1 VSVKLAGVFEG
12 RCAGLAP
19 EATTVN
25 QIDSEAPY
33 GTYAVDDRT
42 RLLRML
48 VGLGLSRG
56 KLTKWI
62 RQRWLDEHGPL
73 VDAEVQG
80 THYRF
85 DLRDN
90 VTDSK
95 VLLSSKVY
103 DGEEIAALAETV
115 RGGVFIDVG
124 ANIGYYTLALL
135 RHGAERAVAIEPNP
149 PALQRLRF
157 NIAING
163 LEEQVSLVEEGVGP
177 EGELEFFQTSALGGA
192 SFVRPDEAAPTIR
205 VRTRPLLSILD
216 GLGITSIGALKID
229 VEGFEDR
236 VLLPFLQQ
244 APSVLLPRTVVME
257 RCNADCWQQD
267 PVALFMHSG
276 YRILRETRGNL
287 ILRRNETGR

>member
-1 VSVKLAGVFEG
+1 M
-12 RCAGLAP
+12 
-19 EATTVN
+19 N

-124 ANIGYYTLALL
+124 A
-135 RHGAERAVAIEPNP
+135 
-149 PALQRLRF
+149 
-157 NIAING
+157 
-163 LEEQVSLVEEGVGP
+163 
-177 EGELEFFQTSALGGA
+177 TSATTRWRYCDMVPKGPWRSSRIHPLCKGCDSISRSTG
-192 SFVRPDEAAPTIR
+192 S
-205 VRTRPLLSILD
+205 RTR
-216 GLGITSIGALKID
+216 
-229 VEGFEDR
+229 
-236 VLLPFLQQ
+236 
-244 APSVLLPRTVVME
+244 
-257 RCNADCWQQD
+257 
-267 PVALFMHSG
+267 
-276 YRILRETRGNL
+276 
-287 ILRRNETGR
+287 